1 MQKEHK
7 ELLIYV
13 GIKIYNIQ
21 FILMELLGI
30 IGVLKEIIIESQEL
44 EHNKD
49 ILNIDGMNL
58 EDF

>member
-1 MQKEHK
+1 MQKDHK
-7 ELLIYV
+7 EILIYV

-30 IGVLKEIIIESQEL
+30 IGVLKKIIIESQEL